1 VAETVRLLLVD
12 DHAVVREGLRAF
24 LRLVPGIE
32 VVGVASDGASAVRAA
47 AELRPDVVLLDLVMP
62 GGDGVPAIRELRAAV
77 PEARVVVLTSF
88 TDDAQIFAAMEAG
101 AAGYL
106 LKDVEPDALVRAL
119 RDVVAGSPALH
130 PAVATRLMRR
140 SAVPVPGVDLTARE
154 RDVLRL
160 IVEGL
165 ANKEIAVRLGIGEKT
180 VKTHVSRVLDKL
192 GAADRTQAAVVALRR
207 GMVESHPA
215 EIRRMADPRLRP
227 PADAAGADPGR

>member
-1 VAETVRLLLVD
+1 MADAIRIVLVD

-32 VVGVASDGASAVRAA
+32 VVGEAADAAAAVRVCVS
-47 AELRPDVVLLDLVMP
+47 ERPDVVLLDLVMP
-62 GGDGVPAIRELRAAV
+62 GGDGFAALRGLREAV
-77 PEARVVVLTSF
+77 PSARVVVLTSF

-106 LKDVEPDALVRAL
+106 LKDVEPEALAAAVREAA
-119 RDVVAGSPALH
+119 AGNPVLH
-130 PAVATRLMRR
+130 PRVATRLMRR
-140 SAVPVPGVDLTARE
+140 GVGEDPGLGELTARE

-165 ANKEIAVRLGIGEKT
+165 ANKEIAGRLGIGEKT

-192 GAADRTQAAVVALRR
+192 GAADRTQAAVMALRS
-207 GMVESHPA
+207 GMVE
-215 EIRRMADPRLRP
+215 
-227 PADAAGADPGR
+227 

>member
-1 VAETVRLLLVD
+1 MAEPVRLLLVD

-32 VVGVASDGASAVRAA
+32 VVGEASDGASAVSAGRA
-47 AELRPDVVLLDLVMP
+47 LRPDVVLLDLVMP
-62 GGDGVPAIRELRAAV
+62 GGDGVSALRLLRAEV
-77 PEARVVVLTSF
+77 PQARVLVLTSF

-106 LKDVEPDALVRAL
+106 LKDVEPDALVAAVRE
-119 RDVVAGSPALH
+119 VAAGNPVLH
-130 PAVATRLMRR
+130 PRVATRLMRR
-140 SAVPVPGVDLTARE
+140 GIAVEPGLAELTARE

-165 ANKEIAVRLGIGEKT
+165 ANKEIARRLGIGEKT

-192 GAADRTQAAVVALRR
+192 GAADRTQAAVVALRT
-207 GMVESHPA
+207 GMVE
-215 EIRRMADPRLRP
+215 
-227 PADAAGADPGR
+227 